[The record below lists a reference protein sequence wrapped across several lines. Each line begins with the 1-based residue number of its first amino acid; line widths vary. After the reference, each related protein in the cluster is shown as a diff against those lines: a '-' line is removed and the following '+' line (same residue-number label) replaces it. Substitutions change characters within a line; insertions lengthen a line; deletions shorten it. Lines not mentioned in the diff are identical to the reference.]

1 MFLHGNSRINQRG
14 HLEIGGCDTV
24 ELAREFGTP
33 LIIYDEEHIRSQ
45 CRTFIQACKSE
56 GIPFQIAYASKAFC
70 SIGMVQLIAE
80 EGLSIDVVSGGELYT
95 AIQAG
100 FPPER
105 IHFHGNN
112 KSLEEL
118 KMALEEKIGC
128 IVVDNFYEIALLS
141 ELCRERNQEVNVL
154 LRITPG
160 VHASTHKYI
169 QTGQEDSK
177 FGFDLASGQV
187 DEAIKQVRAIPH
199 FNFLGLHT
207 HIGSQI
213 FGSEGFIA
221 AIDKIAD
228 YIENLDVPIKVL
240 NLGGGFGIRYNEE
253 HNPSPIESV
262 VKEILRWV
270 KKRFAEKSISLPEI
284 WFEPGRSIVG
294 EAGTTLYRL
303 GAIKRLPGLRTYVS
317 VDGGMSDNIRPA
329 LYQASHEA
337 ILANRALEP
346 VNERYSIAGK
356 LCESGDMLIWDIDLP
371 TVHPNDLLAVSCTG
385 AYGYS
390 MASNYNRIP
399 RPAVIFVRN
408 GEARLIIQR
417 ETYEDLIRN
426 DVKRIPQLI
435 R

>member
-1 MFLHGNSRINQRG
+1 
-14 HLEIGGCDTV
+14 
-24 ELAREFGTP
+24 
-33 LIIYDEEHIRSQ
+33 
-45 CRTFIQACKSE
+45 
-56 GIPFQIAYASKAFC
+56 
-70 SIGMVQLIAE
+70 
-80 EGLSIDVVSGGELYT
+80 
-95 AIQAG
+95 
-100 FPPER
+100 
-105 IHFHGNN
+105 
-112 KSLEEL
+112 
-118 KMALEEKIGC
+118 
-128 IVVDNFYEIALLS
+128 
-141 ELCRERNQEVNVL
+141 
-154 LRITPG
+154 
-160 VHASTHKYI
+160 
-169 QTGQEDSK
+169 
-177 FGFDLASGQV
+177 
-187 DEAIKQVRAIPH
+187 
-199 FNFLGLHT
+199 
-207 HIGSQI
+207 
-213 FGSEGFIA
+213 
-221 AIDKIAD
+221 
-228 YIENLDVPIKVL
+228 
-240 NLGGGFGIRYNEE
+240 
-253 HNPSPIESV
+253 

-284 WFEPGRSIVG
+284 WFEHGRSIVG

-371 TVHPNDLLAVSCTG
+371 TVHHNDLLAVSCTG